1 VNLQP
6 AVRAATLLG
15 VVEHHRR
22 LVAARA
28 QAGRDKR

>member
-1 VNLQP
+1 MNLQP
-6 AVRAATLLG
+6 AMRAATLLG